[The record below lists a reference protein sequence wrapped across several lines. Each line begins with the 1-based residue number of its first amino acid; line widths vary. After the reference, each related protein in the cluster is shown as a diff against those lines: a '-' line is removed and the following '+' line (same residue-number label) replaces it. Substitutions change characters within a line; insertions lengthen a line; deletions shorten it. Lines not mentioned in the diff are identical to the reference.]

1 MASLISE
8 PEETNLRPIT
18 DLIELG
24 ESYILEF
31 KSTFQWDVVT
41 GEQNKALRL
50 SSLKTIAAFL
60 NSQGGTLLIGVE
72 NDGSI
77 FGMDRDLAL
86 AKNSRDSFEQLMVSL
101 VTDTMGTLH
110 RTVLPYTLREH

>member
-1 MASLISE
+1 MASLIGE

-24 ESYILEF
+24 ESSILEF
-31 KSTFQWDVVT
+31 KSTFQWDVVK

-72 NDGSI
+72 DDTCCWPGCAPKRC
-77 FGMDRDLAL
+77 GPKA
-86 AKNSRDSFEQLMVSL
+86 VSWF
-101 VTDTMGTLH
+101 
-110 RTVLPYTLREH
+110 